1 MAAAPHGST
10 RQAALAPGFVRLT
23 DTVKDLLDAPRRF
36 PFDRIGVAC
45 LAWAGV
51 FIVLSTALALILK

>member
-1 MAAAPHGST
+1 MAAAPHGLT
-10 RQAALAPGFVRLT
+10 RRAALAPRSARVA
-23 DTVKDLLDAPRRF
+23 DAVKDLLDAPRRF